1 MEHLICGIEA
11 GSPAERAGIEA
22 GDVLLTANGE
32 VIRDVFD
39 FRTQTEEARVELLLR
54 RKSGAEE
61 AVTIEKD
68 FYEDLGLI
76 FENDL
81 MSDYQSCSNKC
92 IFCFIDQ
99 MPPGMRETLY
109 FKDDDSRLSF
119 LQGNYITMTNLRQ
132 EDVDRII
139 RYRLEPMNISV
150 HATDPELRCRML
162 KNRFAGNVLSYLQD
176 FHRAGLHMNGQIV
189 MCKGFNDGEQLERT
203 IRDLYE
209 FAPVMQSLSVVP
221 VGLTRYREGLEPLEP
236 IGQEDALRTI
246 EIIERWQKKAFQ
258 EKRTHFVHASDEF
271 YITAGLP
278 FPEEERYDGYL
289 QIENGVGMARS
300 LLTEAEEEI
309 RKELKNKTIDRSKG
323 GKRKYGKKS
332 ADAPVKSEKT
342 VFATGLLAAPIL
354 RQVAEMASEK
364 LTKRVNTVYE
374 IRNDFFGEKV
384 TVAGLVTGQDLLSEL
399 RGKDLGDL
407 LLIPSCMLRSGERV
421 FLDDLTIDEISA
433 ELKVRV
439 EALKPDGSSL
449 VRAMTGSLTEADLTT
464 AHGKYEPDT
473 QRRNI

>member
-1 MEHLICGIEA
+1 MEHRIFDIEA
-11 GSPAERAGIEA
+11 GSQAARAGIEA
-22 GDVLLTANGE
+22 GDVLLSANGE
-32 VIRDVFD
+32 EIRDVFD
-39 FRTQTEEARVELLLR
+39 FRTLTEEAHVVLR
-54 RKSGAEE
+54 IRKRSGEE
-61 AVTIEKD
+61 ETVTVDKPL
-68 FYEDLGLI
+68 YEDLGLI

-81 MSDYQSCSNKC
+81 MSDYQSCTNKC

-99 MPPGMRETLY
+99 MPPNMRDTLY
-109 FKDDDSRLSF
+109 FKDDDSRLSY
-119 LQGNYITMTNLRQ
+119 LQGNYITMTNLKR

-139 RYRLEPMNISV
+139 RYRLEPLNISV
-150 HATDPELRCRML
+150 HTTEPELRCRML

-176 FHRAGLHMNGQIV
+176 LYRAGLHMNGQIV

-209 FAPVMQSLSVVP
+209 LAPLMESLSVVP

-236 IGQEDALRTI
+236 IAPEDARRTI
-246 EIIERWQKKAFQ
+246 EIIERWQEKAFS
-258 EKRTHFVHASDEF
+258 EKKLHFVHASDEF

-309 RKELKNKTIDRSKG
+309 RRELKNKAIDRTKG

-332 ADAPVKSEKT
+332 GDAPVKSEKT

-354 RQVAEMASEK
+354 RQVAEMAAEK
-364 LTKRVNTVYE
+364 LTRRVNTVYE
-374 IRNDFFGEKV
+374 IRNDFFGENV
-384 TVAGLVTGQDLLSEL
+384 TVAGLVTGRDLLSQL
-399 RGKDLGDL
+399 RGQELGDL

-421 FLDDLTIDEISA
+421 FLDDLTIDEISDG
-433 ELKVRV
+433 LGVRV
-439 EALKPDGSSL
+439 EALRSGGDAL
-449 VRAMTGSLTEADLTT
+449 VRAMSGSLTEADLTT
-464 AHGKYEPDT
+464 AHGKYEPD
-473 QRRNI
+473 R